1 MELTIRNEAEC
12 DYRAVEELTR
22 EAFWNVHFPGCDEHF
37 VLHKLRKSED
47 FIPELDFVAVAG
59 GKIVGNIVYSY
70 AKITK
75 PSGEER
81 TTISFGPISV
91 LPQYQKQ
98 GIGSALIHH
107 SLNAAKT
114 KGFDSVLIY
123 GDPRYYGRFGFRCAE
138 RFDIRNKDG
147 KFAFALLA
155 LELTKGA
162 LSDTAGK
169 FSESSAFEYDEKEFA
184 VFESDFPQ
192 KEKEVTPSQA
202 EFEVIAGL
210 RY

>member
-1 MELTIRNEAEC
+1 MELTIRNEAQC
-12 DYRAVEELTR
+12 DYRVVEELTR
-22 EAFWNVHFPGCDEHF
+22 EAFWNIYIPGCNEHF
-37 VLHKLRKSED
+37 VLHKLRESED
-47 FIPELDFVAVAG
+47 FIPELDFVAVMDG
-59 GKIVGNIVYSY
+59 NIVGNIVYSY

-75 PSGEER
+75 PSGEEH

-98 GIGSALIHH
+98 GIGSALIHR
-107 SLNAAKT
+107 SLDAAKT

-138 RFDIRNKDG
+138 RFDIRTRDG

-162 LSDTAGK
+162 LGNTVGN
-169 FSESSAFEYDEKEFA
+169 FSETSAFEYDEKEFA
-184 VFESDFPQ
+184 VYESGFPQ

-202 EFEVIAGL
+202 EFQVLAGL